1 MSPESV
7 VLLKTYDPAEYESL
21 QTVNTGEVMRYGGMM
36 VSRTPVA
43 KSEFADPAVILA
55 LIDECAKEAEKVI
68 SYKACY
74 RHVRI
79 TWDGDMPVLP
89 FDIHGSKNLAH
100 NLSGCDR
107 AVMFAATIGVGFDRL
122 IAKYNRISP
131 SKALIFQALGA
142 ERVEALCDL
151 LNADMSAEYETEGY
165 KLKPRFSPG
174 YGDLPLEV
182 QTEFMTL
189 LDCAHL
195 TGINL
200 NESMI
205 MSPSKSVTAVIG
217 AYKDTGS

>member
-1 MSPESV
+1 M
-7 VLLKTYDPAEYESL
+7 LKTYDPADHGSL
-21 QTVNTGEVMRYGGMM
+21 QTVNKDEVMRYGGMM

-43 KSEFADPAVILA
+43 ESEFADPGSILA
-55 LIDECAKEAEKVI
+55 LIDECAEEARKAI
-68 SYKACY
+68 SYKVCF
-74 RHVRI
+74 RHVQV

-100 NLSGCDR
+100 NLAGCDR

-131 SKALIFQALGA
+131 SKALIFQAMGA

-151 LNADMSAEYETEGY
+151 FNTDMSAEYEAQGY

-182 QTEFMTL
+182 QTEFMRL

-195 TGINL
+195 IGINL

-217 AYKDTGS
+217 AYKD